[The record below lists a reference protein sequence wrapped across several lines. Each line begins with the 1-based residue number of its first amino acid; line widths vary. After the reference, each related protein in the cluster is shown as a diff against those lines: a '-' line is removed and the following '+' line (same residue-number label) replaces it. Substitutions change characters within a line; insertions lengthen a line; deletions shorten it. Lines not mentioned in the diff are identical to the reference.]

1 MSRKY
6 TKEMVAEA
14 VWNNFV
20 GSPLYCE
27 AVDTFNE
34 KGFDGK
40 AVVQEIWNSDVNW
53 ELEIGRWN
61 GSMAIRFAT
70 LASKYKVDNREMLES
85 LWSEAAEVNYRWDD
99 LYKAQ
104 KFVGSCD
111 WHLKRTTDE
120 VAIRTWQLAKEQLT
134 EYVEKMWHE
143 IQIGNQ
149 STSTFYEAQ
158 ALWESTKA
166 TTK

>member
-1 MSRKY
+1 MPRKY

-14 VWNNFV
+14 VWNSFV

-27 AVDTFNE
+27 AVDILNG

-40 AVVQEIWNSDVNW
+40 AAVQEIWNSDVNW
-53 ELEIGRWN
+53 EPEIGRWN
-61 GSMAIRFAT
+61 DSMAIHFAM
-70 LASKYKVDNREMLES
+70 LASKYKVESRSMLES
-85 LWSEAAEVNYRWDD
+85 LWNAAAEVNWRWGE
-99 LYKAQ
+99 LLKAQ
-104 KFVGSCD
+104 NFVGSCD
-111 WHLKRTTDE
+111 WNLTRTIDE
-120 VAIRTWQLAKEQLT
+120 VAIRTWQLTKEQLT

-143 IQIGNQ
+143 IQVGNQ

-158 ALWESTKA
+158 ALWENTKA